1 MFKKVLLSLLV
12 SVCFLIT
19 PVLAQQQD
27 EQLASQYFQNAEWE
41 KAAGLYEKLLNKS
54 SNAIY
59 YYDNLLKSYLE
70 LKDQQQA
77 LKLIKKQSKRFP
89 KMAIYCVDQAYV
101 YHYFGDKTQAD
112 EKIKNLINTP
122 APQEQAIQD
131 LARAFT
137 KRQFLN
143 EGVQTYLKGRDLLKS
158 QFVFGADLASL
169 YTDIGENKLAIEEW
183 VQVLGEDPSKME
195 EIQGLLQSLLQNKI
209 DFENCKAAL
218 LKQYKL
224 QPNENVIQDMLVWF
238 YVQKSDYPSALQFS
252 KKLDKKLGLQ
262 GRRVLELGL
271 LAISNLKYEDAILI
285 FQEVCNMGNS
295 FPFYYYAKQEL
306 LNARTQKLLTG
317 NYDQAELLIV
327 EDEYLQMI
335 AHEGDDAKTRFDL
348 AVLQCKYLHNYQAAI
363 LNYSKAIQI
372 ANDKNLAATCKLAL
386 ADVYIITGEVWESM
400 LLYGQVDKDFMEEP
414 LGQEA
419 KLKAAKLSYYLGE
432 FDWAKAQLDVLKTAT
447 TQLIA
452 NNAMEL
458 SLLIQENTIDSNQ
471 AALKFFAKAD
481 LLAAQDHF
489 KQALSLL
496 DSLEQHLTK
505 NPLLDDILYKRAEIS
520 EAMRQYDSAYSQFN
534 QVFNRYSKDILADQ
548 ALFKAAQLLDLKLN
562 NPEKAMEAYALL
574 IKEYPGSVFSNE
586 ARKRYRLL
594 RGDQNLKP
602 EENTK

>member
-1 MFKKVLLSLLV
+1 MFKRVLLSFI
-12 SVCFLIT
+12 FLISFLIS

-41 KAAGLYEKLLNKS
+41 KAAELYDKLLNKS
-54 SNAIY
+54 SNTIY

-77 LKLIKKQSKRFP
+77 LKLVKKQGKRFP
-89 KMAIYCVDQAYV
+89 KMSIYSVDQAYV
-101 YHYFGDKTQAD
+101 YQYFGDKIQSA
-112 EKIKNLINTP
+112 EKTKNLIN
-122 APQEQAIQD
+122 AVYPQEQAIQD

-143 EGVQTYLKGRDLLKS
+143 EAVQTYLKGRDLIKS
-158 QFVFGADLASL
+158 QLVFGSDLAAL
-169 YTDIGENKLAIEEW
+169 YTDLGENKLAIEEW
-183 VQVLGEDPSKME
+183 VQVLGSDPSKME
-195 EIQGLLQSLLQNKI
+195 EIQGLLQYLIQNKT
-209 DFENCKAAL
+209 DFENCKVAL

-224 QPNENVIQDMLVWF
+224 QPNENVIQDMLIWF

-252 KKLDKKLGLQ
+252 KKLDKKMGFQ
-262 GRRVLELGL
+262 GRKVLEMGF
-271 LAISNLKYEDAILI
+271 LAISNQKYDDAISI

-295 FPFYYYAKQEL
+295 LPFYYYAKQEL

-317 NYDQAELLIV
+317 NYTQAELLII
-327 EDEYLQMI
+327 ENEYLQMI
-335 AHEGDDAKTRFDL
+335 TQEADDAKTRFDL
-348 AVLQCKYLHNYQAAI
+348 ASLQCKYMHNYQAAI

-419 KLKAAKLSYYLGE
+419 KLKTAKLSYYLGE

-447 TQLIA
+447 SQLIA

-471 AALKFFAKAD
+471 AALKLFAKAD

-489 KQALSLL
+489 IQALYLL
-496 DSLEQHLTK
+496 DSLEQHLPK

-520 EAMRQYDSAYSQFN
+520 ESMRQYDSAYSQFD
-534 QVFNRYSKDILADQ
+534 QVFNRYSNDILADQ
-548 ALFKAAQLLDLKLN
+548 ALFKAAQILEFKLSR
-562 NPEKAMEAYALL
+562 PDKAMEAYALL
-574 IKEYPGSVFSNE
+574 VKQFPGSVFSNE
-586 ARKRYRLL
+586 ARKRYRLI

-602 EENTK
+602 E